1 MLIDL
6 TANKYDRLTVI
17 KRSGTIGK
25 HPSWLCLCTCGNQ
38 KIIRGDHL
46 RYGLIRSCGCL
57 EEENRKDGANYKH
70 GGSDSRLYTI
80 WSGMKKRCDNKN
92 SHAYQNYGGRGIKV
106 CTEWNDFS
114 IFQKWAL
121 SNGYSD
127 DLSIDR
133 VNNDGNYEP
142 NNCRWASSKTQAE
155 NRRIRKDS
163 KQRPGGQS

>member
-1 MLIDL
+1 
-6 TANKYDRLTVI
+6 
-17 KRSGTIGK
+17 
-25 HPSWLCLCTCGNQ
+25 
-38 KIIRGDHL
+38 
-46 RYGLIRSCGCL
+46 
-57 EEENRKDGANYKH
+57 
-70 GGSDSRLYTI
+70 
-80 WSGMKKRCDNKN
+80 MKKRCDNKN

-114 IFQKWAL
+114 IFRKWAL

-142 NNCRWASSKTQAE
+142 NNCRWASAKTQAE